1 MAIFLVIY
9 KSQTKNCTLDF
20 QKNKKTKT
28 KTKTLWYLFMDGS
41 NCLKATEPL
50 RGDV

>member
-9 KSQTKNCTLDF
+9 KSQTKHCTLDV
-20 QKNKKTKT
+20 QKNKKTKA

-41 NCLKATEPL
+41 SCLKATELL